1 MSHEAVCWTA
11 VDLPRLVLQKW
22 ADDNPKG
29 KTRDVS
35 YGTLK
40 SLILRETFISHLASG
55 DGRSHHIITVHKP
68 TFLVS
73 EWRSSCGGTWDH
85 ALAVGSD
92 NVE

>member
-1 MSHEAVCWTA
+1 MSQEAVCWTA
-11 VDLPRLVLQKW
+11 VDLPRLVLELLQKW

-35 YGTLK
+35 YGSLK
-40 SLILRETFISHLASG
+40 SLILRETF
-55 DGRSHHIITVHKP
+55 IITVHKP

-73 EWRSSCGGTWDH
+73 EWRSSCEGTWDH
-85 ALAVGSD
+85 APAVGSD